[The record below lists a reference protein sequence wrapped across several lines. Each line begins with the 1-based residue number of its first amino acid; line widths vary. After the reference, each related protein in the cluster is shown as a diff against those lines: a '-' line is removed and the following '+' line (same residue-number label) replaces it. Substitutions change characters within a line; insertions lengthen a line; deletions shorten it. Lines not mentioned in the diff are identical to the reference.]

1 MLLYS
6 VCLYCTLKR
15 LIYLDYLGTK
25 HWKFNIRERRKSR
38 HKFCGA
44 KVCKNAEVRKYFV
57 NPKIVIEV
65 FSYIIYSLVF
75 KKIPHVLSFYCI
87 WKRWMVSFRGT
98 YWLSITYFILLRVF
112 HFFLFFS
119 FFLSFLVSSVTCWG
133 IQVSLAIHKI

>member
-87 WKRWMVSFRGT
+87 WKRWMVSFRGR
-98 YWLSITYFILLRVF
+98 YWLSITYLILLRVF
-112 HFFLFFS
+112 CFVLF
-119 FFLSFLVSSVTCWG
+119 FFLSLFWVLL
-133 IQVSLAIHKI
+133 LAKLMR

>member
-65 FSYIIYSLVF
+65 FSYIIYSLDF
-75 KKIPHVLSFYCI
+75 KNTSCALFLLHMKTMNGVHIGCPWLISFFLCVL
-87 WKRWMVSFRGT
+87 
-98 YWLSITYFILLRVF
+98 
-112 HFFLFFS
+112 HFFLFFL
-119 FFLSFLVSSVTCWG
+119 FFLSFLWVL
-133 IQVSLAIHKI
+133 SLAEVLR